1 MEKSIE
7 SERTGLNFNG
17 FEETETKEPSEALKH
32 TKAESWYYGAARIYA
47 KPLGGIAAMLAL
59 LALPALTLPGFAIFV
74 LIGEIFLIDWTYSQF
89 SDARSGGAK
98 LADTKALEKDARP
111 EDEIDKI
118 AARTGPKDQFTR

>member
-1 MEKSIE
+1 MENIE
-7 SERTGLNFNG
+7 SDRTGLNLTG
-17 FEETETKEPSEALKH
+17 FETTEIIDPSDALKH
-32 TKAESWYYGAARIYA
+32 TKAESQYYSAARIYA

-59 LALPALTLPGFAIFV
+59 LALLALTLPGFAVFV
-74 LIGEIFLIDWTYSQF
+74 LIGEIYLIDWTYSQF
-89 SDARSGGAK
+89 SDARSGAAK

>member
-7 SERTGLNFNG
+7 SERTGLNFTE
-17 FEETETKEPSEALKH
+17 FETTEIIEPSDALKD
-32 TKAESWYYGAARIYA
+32 TKDESQYYGAARIYA

-111 EDEIDKI
+111 EDEIDK
-118 AARTGPKDQFTR
+118 